1 MGESS
6 ETRILKG
13 FDCLLI
19 FRWRFVIHGGID
31 GFSRMIVF
39 LKCSTNNL
47 ASTVL
52 DCFLQAVGSFGL
64 PSRVRSDKGGEN
76 VDVARY
82 MLSHPLRGPDRGSH
96 IAGRSVHNQ
105 RIERLWRDLFCGCLH
120 VYYNLFY
127 AMERSGMLDASN
139 ELHLFT
145 LHFVYVPRINQT
157 MQLFAQG
164 HNRAPISTERER
176 VLFNCGSLVLSQLQ
190 IGELMNSGVRCVL
203 KREGWGGRD
212 KDFARICYSFDIHA
226 ML

>member
-1 MGESS
+1 MISNNSEVAKTYLHIVPPFGGLDTYQISNTRHNHKGIGGGVGESS
-6 ETRILKG
+6 KTRILKG

-31 GFSRMIVF
+31 GFSGMIVF
-39 LKCSTNNL
+39 LKCSTSNL

-105 RIERLWRDLFCGCLH
+105 RIERLWRDLFCGC
-120 VYYNLFY
+120 NSLF
-127 AMERSGMLDASN
+127 
-139 ELHLFT
+139 
-145 LHFVYVPRINQT
+145 I
-157 MQLFAQG
+157 
-164 HNRAPISTERER
+164 ISD
-176 VLFNCGSLVLSQLQ
+176 S
-190 IGELMNSGVRCVL
+190 
-203 KREGWGGRD
+203 
-212 KDFARICYSFDIHA
+212 
-226 ML
+226 